1 MTNDGAPERG
11 ALGTPGRG
19 APGTPGRG
27 ALRQS
32 FAAAILVLLVALP
45 ARAQVDGHVSVI
57 VDALPDIDE
66 AAGRQSVVETRVRL
80 FAERHD
86 ELGTHLRFNI
96 SGYVDGLIADRGY
109 PAEAG
114 LHVGPRRLTADA
126 IARPA
131 DLFVDIVTR
140 HFDLRAGA
148 ARLVWGRL
156 DEFQPTDVVNPIDLS
171 RFLMEGRSE
180 ARLPVGLVR
189 ARTFLPRST
198 TLEAVVV
205 PHFRRGRFDQL
216 DEPSSPFNLTRAMGI
231 PDRLRQ
237 GYGGPPELYAK
248 AEGTPYERVRD
259 EPSGSESLQGGL
271 RLTTTTARVDWSV
284 SAYRGRRAF
293 PILGRRSAERE
304 GGSTLAAGTEPQSFV
319 IRESFPRF
327 TMIGADFET
336 VRGLWGIRGEVAAF
350 VEDELQS
357 LRALGGVPGRS
368 INGGI
373 GIDRRAGDYRIAA
386 NVLWSR
392 SDVDESDPAAQSFVG
407 DEEVERTDVSL
418 VLAGD
423 RSFARETRTLRL
435 FAVYDPAESTAFMRV
450 IGAVSVRDNVWLEGS
465 AGVFAGSSLDVI
477 GRLTRRDFFYARLK
491 VFF

>member
-1 MTNDGAPERG
+1 VIDVRG
-11 ALGTPGRG
+11 TLGKSALRLF
-19 APGTPGRG
+19 GRG

-86 ELGTHLRFNI
+86 ELGTHLRFTI

-114 LHVGPRRLTADA
+114 LHVGPRGLTADA

-231 PDRLRQ
+231 PEGTPYEPIAD
-237 GYGGPPELYAK
+237 GIP
-248 AEGTPYERVRD
+248 EGTPYERVRD

-392 SDVDESDPAAQSFVG
+392 SDVDESDPAAQSFAG